1 MRRATEYKGNRVTE
15 NKEHGN
21 YHNIGGVDYIGEWKR
36 KWELLHIYIYL
47 GIEGGVDK
55 AIEKQ
60 TEMTSEGVGSLYW
73 KI

>member
-1 MRRATEYKGNRVTE
+1 METIIVL
-15 NKEHGN
+15 
-21 YHNIGGVDYIGEWKR
+21 GVDYIGEWKR

-60 TEMTSEGVGSLYW
+60 TEMTTEGVGSHYW